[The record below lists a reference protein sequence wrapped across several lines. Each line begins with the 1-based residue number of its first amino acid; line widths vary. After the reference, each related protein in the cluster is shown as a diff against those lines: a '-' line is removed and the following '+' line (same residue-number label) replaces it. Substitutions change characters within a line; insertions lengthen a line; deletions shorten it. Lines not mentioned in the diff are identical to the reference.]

1 MQGMHFSD
9 WRNNGKEVVELNKND
24 RTELT
29 LKQRRFAAEYCVD
42 LHDTAAHIWAG
53 YSARATD

>member
-1 MQGMHFSD
+1 MQGMHFSN

-29 LKQRRFAAEYCVD
+29 LKQQIFATNIAS
-42 LHDTAAHIWAG
+42 T
-53 YSARATD
+53 